1 MRALDVA
8 HIDVHMSEI
17 SGAKAHL
24 FCLLAMALRV
34 RAATFGER
42 LSLHC
47 GPWRAARA
55 TVYTAAPCRFN
66 RPRAALVSTIF
77 GALARDE
84 NANRQPKN
92 LEDRDLGTWKAA
104 LASFVS

>member
-1 MRALDVA
+1 MLWVSATLTLRPVARSAGHRLYRRA
-8 HIDVHMSEI
+8 
-17 SGAKAHL
+17 
-24 FCLLAMALRV
+24 R
-34 RAATFGER
+34 
-42 LSLHC
+42 
-47 GPWRAARA
+47 
-55 TVYTAAPCRFN
+55 RFN

-104 LASFVS
+104 LASFVSL